1 MVPDH
6 KGDAVLMSRTP
17 SPSRSTRLAAL
28 IAVSGPLIAADWV
41 AALVLHWQCPFH
53 EATGMDCPAC
63 GATRALVA
71 LLGGQPMLAMR
82 SNALL
87 FVAPFIVTGLQL
99 LPKSWGERLN
109 GDLRAAVLIA
119 VLVLFTVVRNL
130 PWFWFLR
137 PA

>member
-1 MVPDH
+1 
-6 KGDAVLMSRTP
+6 MSRIL
-17 SPSRSTRLAAL
+17 SPSRPTRLAVL
-28 IAVSGPLIAADWV
+28 VAVSGPLIAADWV
-41 AALVLHWQCPFH
+41 AALVLHWQCPLH
-53 EATGMDCPAC
+53 EATGLYCPAC
-63 GATRALVA
+63 GATRALAA

-87 FVAPFIVTGLQL
+87 FVAPFIVIGLEF
-99 LPKSWGERLN
+99 LPKSWEGRLG

-119 VLVLFTVVRNL
+119 VLILFTVIRNL